1 MSGMEVQLIG
11 RVPPWHTLG
20 PEFYLQYYPQ
30 NKLQDMFLKRLPITP
45 PTIFLKKVSGAG
57 KGT

>member
-1 MSGMEVQLIG
+1 MEVQLIG

-45 PTIFLKKVSGAG
+45 PTIFLKK
-57 KGT
+57 TIWCR